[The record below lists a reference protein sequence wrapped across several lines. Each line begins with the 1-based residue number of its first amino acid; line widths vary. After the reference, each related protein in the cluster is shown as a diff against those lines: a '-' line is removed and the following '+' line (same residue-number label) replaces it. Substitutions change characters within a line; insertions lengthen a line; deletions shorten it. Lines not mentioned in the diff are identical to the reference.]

1 MLLLLFLISRTAATS
16 KPKSV
21 SRLLSPCWPWH
32 PTFLRPHRS
41 SRSPSTRPASRGSP
55 SRPTDSQSFLA
66 HTQAGPIYK
75 HSTDFEAALLIRFI
89 FTGGADTA
97 VRVFKTAHGAD
108 EEPQVL
114 DGHNEDITF
123 LDCSVRLALLS
134 FAFLKGQTNSS

>member
-1 MLLLLFLISRTAATS
+1 MA
-16 KPKSV
+16 
-21 SRLLSPCWPWH
+21 
-32 PTFLRPHRS
+32 PHVP
-41 SRSPSTRPASRGSP
+41 SPSSVLSLPVHTPGLTRLTFSP
-55 SRPTDSQSFLA
+55 DGQSVFPRA
-66 HTQAGPIYK
+66 HSGWPIYK
-75 HSTDFEAALLIRFI
+75 HTTDLEAILFIRFI

-123 LDCSVRLALLS
+123 LDCSVRLPLLS